1 MKHLRKFV
9 MAALMFCLAVV
20 GVLLHTSSV
29 KAAQT
34 GTVYVSVERFSL
46 GQGYL
51 VEPTAVTFTEGEN
64 YAQIFD
70 RLMKNNG
77 YRYQYKGTLTDG
89 FYLESIYNADTGK
102 LNIPQCIMNMEPSMG
117 SNGGEPENPPTN
129 ENNLGNP
136 DYPNLGEFAYTSQ
149 SGWYYHVNSV
159 APNVGFSGTKAKDG
173 DVVRFQFT
181 VFGLGK
187 DLGDNGYPGALKYP
201 NRDAVTKKMAIMR
214 TYPKSFNNTAWK
226 NAYNQAVSVVS
237 NLDSTQAQVTAVTNA
252 LPDANQINTWIT
264 AQKNQAEEQAN
275 IKKYTPSKTKLKS
288 AKKQSAKSVRLTWK
302 KVKGCTG
309 YEVYMSKKKNSG
321 YKKIATLK
329 KAKKVTY
336 TKKKL
341 KKKKTYYFKV
351 RTYKTVNGKKYYSTF
366 SNVKKVKMK

>member
-187 DLGDNGYPGALKYP
+187 DLGDNGYQGALKYP
-201 NRDAVTKKMAIMR
+201 NRDAVTKRMAIMR
-214 TYPKSFNNTAWK
+214 TYPESFNNTAWK

-302 KVKGCTG
+302 KVKGCAG